1 MSTIKDKMMIITLN
15 NLVNCSVY
23 NLMMLK
29 KESLLTQRNA
39 MDGVSEDVKHRHI
52 RHCYKVDPEYGKG
65 VAKALEIDINDV
77 DLEGTNDE
85 TYENFN
91 STKN

>member
-29 KESLLTQRNA
+29 KESLLTRNA

>member
-29 KESLLTQRNA
+29 KESLLTQQ
-39 MDGVSEDVKHRHI
+39 MQWMVSEDVKHRHI
-52 RHCYKVDPEYGKG
+52 RHCYKADPEYGKG

-85 TYENFN
+85 TYENF
-91 STKN
+91 

>member
-1 MSTIKDKMMIITLN
+1 
-15 NLVNCSVY
+15 
-23 NLMMLK
+23 
-29 KESLLTQRNA
+29 

-85 TYENFN
+85 TYENF
-91 STKN
+91 

>member
-1 MSTIKDKMMIITLN
+1 METVMSTIKDKMMIITLN

-29 KESLLTQRNA
+29 KESLLTRNA

-52 RHCYKVDPEYGKG
+52 RHCYKSDPEYGKG

-85 TYENFN
+85 TYENF
-91 STKN
+91 

>member
-52 RHCYKVDPEYGKG
+52 RHCYKADPEYGKG

-85 TYENFN
+85 TYENF
-91 STKN
+91 

>member
-29 KESLLTQRNA
+29 KRIFTNTANA

-52 RHCYKVDPEYGKG
+52 RHCYK
-65 VAKALEIDINDV
+65 
-77 DLEGTNDE
+77 
-85 TYENFN
+85 
-91 STKN
+91 S

>member
-1 MSTIKDKMMIITLN
+1 MKTLN
-15 NLVNCSVY
+15 IDIFV
-23 NLMMLK
+23 
-29 KESLLTQRNA
+29 
-39 MDGVSEDVKHRHI
+39 I
-52 RHCYKVDPEYGKG
+52 DPEYGKG

>member
-29 KESLLTQRNA
+29 KESLLTRNA

-52 RHCYKVDPEYGKG
+52 RHCYKDPEYG
-65 VAKALEIDINDV
+65 
-77 DLEGTNDE
+77 
-85 TYENFN
+85 
-91 STKN
+91 

>member
-1 MSTIKDKMMIITLN
+1 
-15 NLVNCSVY
+15 
-23 NLMMLK
+23 
-29 KESLLTQRNA
+29 